1 MAYAII
7 KTGGKQYKVAVGDK
21 LNIEKLELNEGDT
34 ATFTEVLASGEGS
47 DLKLGAPT
55 LEGATVTAKVVRQ
68 FKAPKVII
76 FQFKRRKGYH
86 KKKGHRQPLTEV
98 EITGI
103 NA

>member
-1 MAYAII
+1 
-7 KTGGKQYKVAVGDK
+7 
-21 LNIEKLELNEGDT
+21 
-34 ATFTEVLASGEGS
+34 
-47 DLKLGAPT
+47 
-55 LEGATVTAKVVRQ
+55 VTAKVVRQ